1 MTATRVFMGLEFD
14 LDRDVLVPREETELL
29 GRIALQVLG
38 EIGARRVVDMCCGSG
53 NLACALAH
61 ALPALEA
68 WAIDLTDAC
77 VDLTNRNVRKLG
89 LEKRVHVVRSDLF
102 AGLRGLGL
110 EGALDAVVCN
120 PPYISTGKLEKEH
133 AALLRDEPRQA
144 FDGGPFGISVQQRV
158 IREAIEYL
166 RPGGWLLFE
175 VGLGQ
180 ATQTSS
186 LLGRALRYEPPCF
199 AHDASGNPRVVYA
212 RRSLEQ

>member
-1 MTATRVFMGLEFD
+1 MSTRTFMGLEFD

-29 GRIALQVLG
+29 GRLALRVMG
-38 EIGARRVVDMCCGSG
+38 EAGARRVVDMCCGSG

-61 ALPALEA
+61 SLPALEV

-77 VDLTNRNVRKLG
+77 VSLAERNARKLG
-89 LEKRVHVVRSDLF
+89 LQERVRVVQGDLF
-102 AGLRGLGL
+102 TGLHGLAL

-133 AALLRDEPRQA
+133 AALLRDEPREA
-144 FDGGPFGISVQQRV
+144 FDGGPFGISIQQRV
-158 IREAIEYL
+158 IREALAYL

-180 ATQTSS
+180 AKQTGR
-186 LLGRALRYEPPCF
+186 LLERALHYESPSF
-199 AHDASGNPRVVYA
+199 ANDASGNPRVVYA

>member
-1 MTATRVFMGLEFD
+1 MSATRIFMGLEFD

-29 GRIALQVLG
+29 GQIALQILG
-38 EIGARRVVDMCCGSG
+38 EIGACRVVDMCCGSG

-61 ALPALEA
+61 VLPTLEV

-77 VDLTNRNVRKLG
+77 VGLADRNARKLA
-89 LEKRVHVVRSDLF
+89 LEKRVHVVQSDLF

-110 EGALDAVVCN
+110 EGSVDAVVCN

-133 AALLRDEPRQA
+133 AVLLRDAPRQA

-158 IREAIEYL
+158 IREALEYL

-180 ATQTSS
+180 AQQTSR